1 MIRALPIVSFCFLVL
16 GGVYLAGSLELPMG
30 SAARPGAGLFPFLV
44 GIALV
49 ALSSPLFIRSLRLK
63 EPQEERT
70 EPFPSGGDRHR
81 VMAVGATL
89 CFFVVFLKP
98 LGYMICSFVLMGAT
112 LRLLGLRSWAKIVLT
127 SIFTA
132 AISYYLFF
140 SILGV
145 PLPPGIF
152 SF

>member
-16 GGVYLAGSLELPMG
+16 GGVYLAKSLELPMG
-30 SAARPGAGLFPFLV
+30 SAARPGAGLYPFLV
-44 GIALV
+44 GITLV
-49 ALSSPLFIRSLRLK
+49 ALSVSFLIQSLQAK
-63 EPQEERT
+63 ETQPERG
-70 EPFPSGGDRHR
+70 EPFPRGKDRQR
-81 VMAVGATL
+81 VMAVAAAL
-89 CFFVVFLKP
+89 FFFVLFLNP
-98 LGYMICSFVLMGAT
+98 LGYIICSIALMGAI
-112 LRLLGLRSWAKIVLT
+112 LRLLGLRSWGKVVLT
-127 SIFTA
+127 SIFTT

>member
-16 GGVYLAGSLELPMG
+16 GGVYLAGSLDLPMG

-63 EPQEERT
+63 ETQQEKT
-70 EPFPSGGDRHR
+70 EPFPRGKDRQR
-81 VMAVGATL
+81 VMAVAAAL
-89 CFFVVFLKP
+89 FFFVVLLKP
-98 LGYMICSFVLMGAT
+98 LGYIICSIALMGAT

>member
-30 SAARPGAGLFPFLV
+30 SAARPGAGLYPFLV

-49 ALSSPLFIRSLRLK
+49 ALSAPLFIRSLRLK
-63 EPQEERT
+63 ETQQEKT
-70 EPFPSGGDRHR
+70 EPFPRGKDRQR
-81 VMAVGATL
+81 VMAVATAL
-89 CFFVVFLKP
+89 FFFVVLLKP
-98 LGYMICSFVLMGAT
+98 WGYIICSIALMGVI
-112 LRLLGLRSWAKIVLT
+112 LRLLGLRSWGKVVLT

-132 AISYYLFF
+132 VISYYLFF

-145 PLPPGIF
+145 PLPQGIF